1 VHRDIKPENVMV
13 RPDGLVKVL
22 DFGLA
27 KLTETKSPPV
37 DSEASTLAKLGT
49 EPGVVMGTVSYMSPE
64 QARGED
70 VDHRSDI
77 FSLGVTLYEMI
88 AGCRPFEGRS
98 AADVIA
104 SILHQEPAPI
114 AKYTPGAPGELQW
127 IVNKALR
134 KGCDERYQTAKEL
147 LSDLKEVK
155 EELEIQAKLKRRAAP
170 ELGKE
175 ADGAAPGRLAAD
187 WKTLDASAETI
198 GEKGALTTSS
208 ARVILNEIKRHKR
221 GATLI
226 GVALILVLGSAG
238 YGVYRFVY
246 QSDPNVAPSQTKK
259 FTPITAT

>member
-13 RPDGLVKVL
+13 RPDGIVKVL

-27 KLTETKSPPV
+27 KLTETKSPPI
-37 DSEASTLAKLGT
+37 DSQASTLVKLGT
-49 EPGVVMGTVSYMSPE
+49 EPGIVMGTVSYMSPE

-104 SILHQEPAPI
+104 SILSQEPTPI
-114 AKYTPGAPGELQW
+114 ARFLPEAPGELQW

-155 EELEIQAKLKRRAAP
+155 EELEIQARLKRHAAP
-170 ELGKE
+170 ELSKE
-175 ADGAAPGRLAAD
+175 ADEAAPNGLAAD
-187 WKTLDASAETI
+187 LKKPGASAETT
-198 GEKGALTTSS
+198 GEKRALTTSS
-208 ARVILNEIKRHKR
+208 AQVILNEIKRHKR

-226 GVALILVLGSAG
+226 G
-238 YGVYRFVY
+238 
-246 QSDPNVAPSQTKK
+246 
-259 FTPITAT
+259 